1 MVGVEV
7 GRIYGD
13 VMTDECNAGRA
24 FFYFFD
30 GGVVAVDE
38 DDSNVTRIY
47 GWLFL
52 DDDDVTIA

>member
-38 DDSNVTRIY
+38 DD
-47 GWLFL
+47 G
-52 DDDDVTIA
+52 DVS